1 MKPTQSKAKVENHP
15 SLIRDLKT
23 TAIVNTDNA
32 AYARYMNDR
41 KARLSQKDEIDRLK
55 DEIELLKQ
63 LIYQR
68 NK

>member
-1 MKPTQSKAKVENHP
+1 M
-15 SLIRDLKT
+15 RDAKT
-23 TAIVNTDNA
+23 TAIVNTDSA
-32 AYARYMNDR
+32 AYERYMNDK

-63 LIYQR
+63 LITEQ